1 MAKVKKAFF
10 CRNCGFEAP
19 KWLGR
24 CPSCGEWNTFTEEVI
39 ARESGGG
46 PATVAN
52 LPKARPQ
59 RIADIHESEHRRIDL
74 GNREVNRVLGGGLVP
89 GSLVL
94 LGGEPGIG
102 KSTLSL
108 QIALADNGLKT
119 LYVSGEESAEQIK
132 MRALRLGIGNEGCL
146 IYAETLLENILAQIE
161 EQRPDLVVI
170 DSIQTIYTD
179 IIESSAGSVSQIREC
194 AASLLKYAKAT
205 GTSIFIIGH
214 ITKDGTIAGPKILEH
229 IVDVVLQFEGD
240 NNLIYR
246 ILRGIK
252 NRFGATFEI
261 GVFEMLDAGL
271 REVDNPSEILLSHY
285 ETPLSG
291 IAVGASVDGIRPYLI
306 EVQALVSNAAYGT
319 PQRTATGYDNK
330 RMNMLLAVLEKR
342 VGMKMFSKDVFLNF
356 AGGFKV
362 ADPGLDLAV
371 TAAVISSYYDRPI
384 GEGICLAGEI
394 GSLSLVT
401 LHPTGRSGQFPGG
414 HVSLARHQRNGGIGD
429 RIDGLIGKRRTQT
442 EELLGIAG
450 IRTADD
456 LLATHRNIGRKNGFG
471 RADHEFAV
479 AHIGSQSG
487 HILILGRSRHPCEKQ
502 RKHP

>member
-1 MAKVKKAFF
+1 MVGTLPLL
-10 CRNCGFEAP
+10 RGMEHIHRR
-19 KWLGR
+19 GDR
-24 CPSCGEWNTFTEEVI
+24 
-39 ARESGGG
+39 RESGGG

-371 TAAVISSYYDRPI
+371 TAAVISSTTIVRSAKGSAWREKSACRAKCAPPPVRNSVSAKLPGSGSDGSSCRATWAVRSKNPKVSKSSRSTASTNCRVPCSRKDRQNSRYLLKT
-384 GEGICLAGEI
+384 C
-394 GSLSLVT
+394 T
-401 LHPTGRSGQFPGG
+401 RSP
-414 HVSLARHQRNGGIGD
+414 
-429 RIDGLIGKRRTQT
+429 
-442 EELLGIAG
+442 
-450 IRTADD
+450 DD
-456 LLATHRNIGRKNGFG
+456 N
-471 RADHEFAV
+471 
-479 AHIGSQSG
+479 SSG
-487 HILILGRSRHPCEKQ
+487 HYFWYFPQKGRVLRETDTAPVIQKRI
-502 RKHP
+502 RKSAKTKNTA